1 MPEGPITHLSYSQ
14 ISTYLTCP
22 LRYKLHYVDLIPPA
36 FTSAALTFGS
46 SLHEAV
52 AAYYQS
58 RLEGDPIRPDQMLD
72 VYRDTWRNAEGVKFF
87 NGDNEESLLKK
98 AEQLINV
105 FHEQVDPHM
114 TVLGVEEFFEVQ
126 LAKEVP
132 PFQGY
137 IDLIE
142 ESPDGRVTV
151 ADLKT
156 AAKKL
161 GDNNV
166 HSNLQ
171 LTAYSLGAEALGF
184 DPDSLTMRLDVI
196 TKTKSPEMVKYD
208 TSRTQQERERF
219 VKLVRQVWS
228 AIEHHAFFPHQDWQC
243 VQCAWAK
250 ECAEW

>member
-36 FTSAALTFGS
+36 FTSAAMTFGS

-58 RLEGDPIRPDQMLD
+58 RLEGDTIRPDQMLD
-72 VYRDTWRNAEGVKFF
+72 VYRDTWQNAEGIKYF

-98 AEQLINV
+98 AEQLISV
-105 FHEQVDPHM
+105 FHEQVDPQI
-114 TVLGVEEFFEVQ
+114 TVLGVEEFFEFKI
-126 LAKEVP
+126 AGVP

-142 ESPDGRVTV
+142 ESPEGIITV

-196 TKTKSPEMVKYD
+196 TKTKSPEMVRYE
-208 TSRTQQERERF
+208 TTRTVAERERF
-219 VKLVRQVWS
+219 VKLVKRVWH
-228 AIEHHAFFPHQDWQC
+228 AIEHHAFFPREDWHC
-243 VQCAWAK
+243 SQCAWAVH
-250 ECAEW
+250 CRDW